1 MDFAVGVFCSFSFLI
16 VIFLVFKFVFYPL
29 LLLCE
34 PIDERIKDEN

>member
-1 MDFAVGVFCSFSFLI
+1 MDFVVGVFAISFLI

-34 PIDERIKDEN
+34 PIDEKDKNEN